1 MNGAQGIAIICDLQG
16 TILNIL
22 HNPPELE
29 IPIQVGMP
37 FARLAAGGSLAKALS
52 FLLEIRTNRITFD
65 WEINI
70 AAKDNVLT
78 LHFAG
83 GGFEDNLLIT
93 GSETNSM
100 ARRLF
105 EELVLI
111 TNEQTNAL
119 RSSHKEK
126 AVSAQ
131 LYDEITRLN
140 NEQAN
145 LQRELAKKNAELEH
159 LYALAQKA
167 AVTDSLTEVFNRR
180 GFFDLCEREFE
191 RARRYKR
198 PVSIIMFDLDHFKK
212 LNDTYGHAVGDFVL
226 RETAQRCFHSLRK
239 VDVIGR
245 YGGEEF
251 VILLPETL
259 LENACLVAERLRTLA
274 NEPLTT
280 DGKTLTV
287 SISLGVAQHTGD
299 AADLDT
305 LLRNADVALYQAKEA
320 GRNCVRSFIP

>member
-1 MNGAQGIAIICDLQG
+1 MNGAQGIAVICDLQG
-16 TILNIL
+16 TILKVL
-22 HNPPELE
+22 HNPPGLE

-37 FARLAAGGSLAKALS
+37 FARLAAAGSLAKALS
-52 FLLEIRTNRITFD
+52 FLLEIRANRVTFD

-70 AAKDNVLT
+70 AATSKVLT

-83 GGFEDNLLIT
+83 GGFEDNLLIA

-100 ARRLF
+100 SRRLF

-111 TNEQTNAL
+111 SNEQTNAL

-126 AVSAQ
+126 VVSTQ

-145 LQRELAKKNAELEH
+145 LQRELAKKNAELEY

-167 AVTDSLTEVFNRR
+167 AVTDPLTEVFNRR

-198 PVSIIMFDLDHFKK
+198 PVSIMMYDLDHFKK
-212 LNDTYGHAVGDFVL
+212 LNDTFGHAVGDFVL
-226 RETAQRCFHSLRK
+226 KEIAQRCFRSLRK

-245 YGGEEF
+245 FGGEEF
-251 VILLPETL
+251 VILLPETM
-259 LENACLVAERLRTLA
+259 LENACQVAERIRALA
-274 NEPLTT
+274 NEPIAM
-280 DGKTLTV
+280 DGNLLTV
-287 SISLGVAQHTGD
+287 AISIGVAQHTGD
-299 AADLDT
+299 AADLDS
-305 LLRNADVALYQAKEA
+305 LLRNADIALYQAKEA
-320 GRNCVRSFIP
+320 GRNCVRAFMP